1 MDIIG
6 VTRYFNEFFYRLLFV
21 NASKMI
27 GRLMLKACHII
38 LEVDYLLQNFYRNIY
53 FFETIDLK
61 NINLKK
67 SFYLSFRVETDP
79 ADHDHG
85 QGEII
90 DYVKVPENLE
100 PGYFTKLL
108 KSFQMQCSIN
118 CLSINREY
126 ILGFRWD
133 CKCSPQVYRKLFKI
147 SFTT

>member
-1 MDIIG
+1 MDIKG
-6 VTRYFNEFFYRLLFV
+6 ATRYF
-21 NASKMI
+21 K
-27 GRLMLKACHII
+27 
-38 LEVDYLLQNFYRNIY
+38 
-53 FFETIDLK
+53 ETIDFK
-61 NINLKK
+61 NINWKK
-67 SFYLSFRVETDP
+67 TLYLSFRVETDP

-100 PGYFTKLL
+100 PGYSTKLL
-108 KSFQMQCSIN
+108 KSCQMQCSTN

-147 SFTT
+147 SFTTQSSGPRKTCRQLFLLFWKTSSCLLSFHISQVWNVCSTVLVI